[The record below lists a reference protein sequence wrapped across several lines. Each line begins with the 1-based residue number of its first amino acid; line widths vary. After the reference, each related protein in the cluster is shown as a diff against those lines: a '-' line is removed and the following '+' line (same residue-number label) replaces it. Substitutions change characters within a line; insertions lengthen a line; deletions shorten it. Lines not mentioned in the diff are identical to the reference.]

1 MESVAHIEAVLLDVE
16 KKFGKK
22 LDVTSKIRTPL
33 EQAKAMYPHFE
44 SNSDTLRSYAAYKK
58 DMLREIRDAYET
70 GKKNKESKEVITNRM
85 KDVIQLQVNKN
96 QLISNHL
103 SNSARDIRT
112 KEFSPEELKKLMS
125 YLKSINQ
132 IFVLDETKTVQP
144 HLHIHLK

>member
-1 MESVAHIEAVLLDVE
+1 MESVAHIDSILLDVE

-22 LDVTSKIRTPL
+22 LEVTSKIRSPV

-44 SNSDTLRSYAAYKK
+44 SNSDTLKSYASFKK
-58 DMLREIRDAYET
+58 EMLREIRTAYEN
-70 GKKNKESKEVITNRM
+70 GKKNKDSKEAIINKM
-85 KDVIQLQVNKN
+85 KDVIQSQVNKN

-112 KEFSPEELKKLMS
+112 RNLSPEELKKLVNC
-125 YLKSINQ
+125 LRSINQ
-132 IFVLDETKTVQP
+132 IFVLDETNTVQP